1 MGADRFHPCNHLP
14 QRSWGSC
21 PAVQGSAC
29 GVVTAPG
36 EGSRVA
42 TARENARRRAEKGV
56 SGRAAKEGL
65 RSAGPSEG
73 AWHRKAAMRSERCA
87 AASGLHLVAACDAH
101 NRQLVSQR
109 QSGEGRAASGWAQR
123 RCRAA
128 EGGDE
133 VGAVCRCIR
142 TSLGCCMRCAQSAA
156 GESPPNPKV
165 QHIHYDTGP
174 RGTGNRRT
182 CGCCGAPARNA
193 RCFRLREISH
203 TQDALKTAR
212 PGP

>member
-101 NRQLVSQR
+101 NRQLVSRRRILKYSIYTMIQALEVR
-109 QSGEGRAASGWAQR
+109 ATAGRSAAAGLRPETPGVSDFAKYRAPRTHRERHARAHERASKTVQPTLLPPQSGIYALGKERAHPASPNAGRRPSSGR
-123 RCRAA
+123 
-128 EGGDE
+128 
-133 VGAVCRCIR
+133 
-142 TSLGCCMRCAQSAA
+142 
-156 GESPPNPKV
+156 
-165 QHIHYDTGP
+165 
-174 RGTGNRRT
+174 
-182 CGCCGAPARNA
+182 
-193 RCFRLREISH
+193 
-203 TQDALKTAR
+203 
-212 PGP
+212 